1 MRNGSS
7 SARTSG
13 PASSMEEIVAKNP
26 QQHPNLAKDSAHQYN
41 RGPIQ
46 DQMVAKLPDIRD
58 IGLDLSG

>member
-1 MRNGSS
+1 
-7 SARTSG
+7 
-13 PASSMEEIVAKNP
+13 MEEIVAKNP